1 MHDTDP
7 SEFEPLEKYYTR
19 VSEVISSPKMLHY
32 HTFPIQRDLIE
43 AGAMA
48 KVGSRLFFHKTR
60 FWPEY
65 QRIVANRID
74 GGQK

>member
-1 MHDTDP
+1 MQTTNP
-7 SEFEPLEKYYTR
+7 SEFEPLEKYYPR
-19 VSEVISSPKMLHY
+19 VSKVISSPKMLHY

-65 QRIVANRID
+65 QRIIANQMS
-74 GGQK
+74 GAQQ